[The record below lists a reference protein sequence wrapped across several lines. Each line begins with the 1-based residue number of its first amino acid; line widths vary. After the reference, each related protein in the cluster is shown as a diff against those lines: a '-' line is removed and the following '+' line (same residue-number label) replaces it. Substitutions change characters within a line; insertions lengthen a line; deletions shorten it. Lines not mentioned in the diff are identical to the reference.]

1 MLHGGGAR
9 RIVAALGALVLAAAT
24 LAVWASSPAGATTVN
39 DETSFRTAW
48 TNDATTSI
56 DLGADITLTCGG
68 GGSAVRS
75 VTAGPLTLDG
85 HGHTITQTC
94 ANNQVLLVNG
104 TATTNFA
111 NVTITGGQADVG
123 GGGGIKSH
131 GPLTLTNT
139 VVTGNTSLGTGG
151 GISALAVAS
160 SVSLTNSTV
169 TNNSSTGGG
178 GGIETAGSAT
188 LTNSTVSGNRSTAGG
203 AGISAVTGV
212 TLTGSTVSG
221 NTALTGAG
229 GIASASVT
237 ATNSTISG
245 NTADAAGGGGITTGT
260 ATLVY
265 ATLTQNS
272 SSTGANLVAT
282 GLTSFGSVL
291 ALPAG
296 GGTNCV
302 VTTPTSSGF
311 NFSDDIS
318 CGLATSTDR
327 QSGNPTL
334 GALGNNGGPTVTELP
349 GAGSPLIDAVP
360 LSSCQADGAAG
371 VTTDQRGVT
380 RPQGPGCDIGAVEV
394 QVLAPT
400 PIVVAPAFTG

>member
-1 MLHGGGAR
+1 VPHGGGAR
-9 RIVAALGALVLAAAT
+9 RTVATFGVLVLVVST
-24 LAVWASSPAGATTVN
+24 LAVWASPPAGATTVN
-39 DETSFRTAW
+39 DETGFRAAW

-68 GGSAVRS
+68 GGTAVRS
-75 VTAGPLTLDG
+75 ATAGPLTLDG

-94 ANNQVLLVNG
+94 ANAQVLLVNG
-104 TATTNFA
+104 TATTSFA
-111 NVTITGGQADVG
+111 NVTITGGQANVG

-131 GPLTLTNT
+131 GPLILTNT
-139 VVTGNTSLGTGG
+139 VVTGNSSSSTGG
-151 GISALAVAS
+151 GISALAVGA
-160 SVSLTNSTV
+160 SVSLTSSTV
-169 TNNSSTGGG
+169 TNNSSSGGG

-188 LTNSTVSGNRSTAGG
+188 LTDSTVSGNHSGTAG
-203 AGISAVTGV
+203 AGISAVAGV

-221 NTALTGAG
+221 NTALAGAG

-237 ATNSTISG
+237 ATDSTISG

-302 VTTPTSSGF
+302 VVTPTSNGF
-311 NFSDDIS
+311 NFSDDTS

-327 QSGNPTL
+327 QSGNPIL
-334 GALGNNGGPTVTELP
+334 GALANNGGPTATQLP
-349 GAGSPLIDAVP
+349 GAGSPLVDAVP

-371 VTTDQRGVT
+371 VATDQRGVT

-394 QVLAPT
+394 QVVAPT
-400 PIVVAPAFTG
+400 PIVVTPAFTG